1 MTHPSLAQKLTDL
14 FEVVRPSPEREYRN
28 TEVADALAAMGIKV
42 TPTQIANLRS
52 GKQDN
57 PSARLRDGLA
67 RFFNVPLEYL
77 ADPLEE
83 TEPARPVENAIGW
96 QNARQLAVAVQRMLS
111 SIGNDLDGL
120 PQSAVDCLTNLAGA
134 PDGTLSITELA
145 KLSDVTA
152 ATASRIVTQLVERGL
167 VVRVLPREDD
177 KDRRFRRVRIT
188 DETRELVGH
197 YYELQP
203 EHQLKLFGQFTAEE
217 LEIAA
222 RVFGVVTE
230 IAHDRAD
237 AIQGDRDHPRAHGRE
252 VG

>member
-77 ADPLEE
+77 ADPVEE
-83 TEPARPVENAIGW
+83 PERPIENAIGW

-145 KLSDVTA
+145 KLSDVTT

-188 DETRELVGH
+188 DETRDLVGH

-203 EHQLKLFGQFTAEE
+203 EHQLKLFGQFSAEE

-237 AIQGDRDHPRAHGRE
+237 AIQSDREQPRATNRDAG
-252 VG
+252 